1 MYCYSNTSR
10 ATACIAL
17 IGPIVLKY
25 FIIFNFYNLIR
36 KAMNFGENQE
46 IKIQR
51 TNNLFF
57 KLSIVRVSQTMK
69 NINIK
74 LSNYI
79 TSI

>member
-1 MYCYSNTSR
+1 MYCYSNTAR
-10 ATACIAL
+10 ATACITL
-17 IGPIVLKY
+17 IGPIVLKD

-36 KAMNFGENQE
+36 KVMNFGENQE

-57 KLSIVRVSQTMK
+57 KLSIVRVSQTIET
-69 NINIK
+69 INIK
-74 LSNYI
+74 LSNFI